1 MKNFDEIGNFL
12 KNKTIYLRNKE
23 ETVPITLRVQ
33 ITLNLK
39 LSSSMASSQ
48 MVLEWSISNFQGNLI
63 PYIFSSR
70 VDSNGKIWVILLN

>member
-39 LSSSMASSQ
+39 LSSNMASSQ
-48 MVLEWSISNFQGNLI
+48 IVLE
-63 PYIFSSR
+63 
-70 VDSNGKIWVILLN
+70 